1 MELLVSCLLGAVGVV
16 LLVWGAERLVKG
28 VRARAV
34 LIGASALV
42 VGLLATSADVESTAA
57 GLAAAHKG
65 LDSVAVGI
73 SLGSV
78 VFLATAALG
87 VAALL
92 FPFSVRTPR
101 YFLAAMAGSAVAVA
115 VLLGDGSVGRVD
127 GAILFILFAGL
138 VAGTRRHL
146 SAGGAGAEPARGA
159 SDGSPGAEPAGSILV
174 RTRTRFVL
182 MVVVSLA
189 VMGVG
194 AELLAA
200 GAHGAVAAAHQSETF
215 VGAIVVAVALSL
227 EEGLL
232 EVLPTYRGVPEIAV
246 GNVIG
251 TTVFL
256 LTASLGLVAM
266 VHPLHVLP
274 AVVSLHLPA
283 MLGAVAL
290 SAWALTRPR
299 TGRREGGVLVAYY
312 VLYLLVSTALR

>member
-1 MELLVSCLLGAVGVV
+1 MDLLVSVLLGALGVG

-28 VRARAV
+28 VCARAA

-42 VGLLATSADVESTAA
+42 VGLLATSADLESIAA
-57 GLAAAHKG
+57 GLAAARKG
-65 LDSVAVGI
+65 LDNVAVGI

-78 VFLATAALG
+78 IFLTTAALG

-101 YFLAAMAGSAVAVA
+101 SFLAAMASSAATTT
-115 VLLGDGSVGRVD
+115 VLLRDGRMGRVE
-127 GAILFILFAGL
+127 GALLVTLFVGL
-138 VAGTRRHL
+138 LAGTRRHL
-146 SAGGAGAEPARGA
+146 WAAGERAEP
-159 SDGSPGAEPAGSILV
+159 SGAEPAGSTVV

-182 MVVVSLA
+182 TVVTSLV
-189 VMGVG
+189 VMSAG

-200 GAHGAVAAAHQSETF
+200 GVYRAVAVAHQSETF
-215 VGAIVVAVALSL
+215 VGMIVVAVALSL

-246 GNVIG
+246 GNVVG

-256 LTASLGLVAM
+256 LTVSLGLVA
-266 VHPLHVLP
+266 VAHPLHVRP
-274 AVVSLHLPA
+274 EVVTFHVPA

-290 SAWALTRPR
+290 CVWALTRPR
-299 TGRREGGVLVAYY
+299 TGRREGGMLVAYY
-312 VLYLLVSTALR
+312 GLYLLVSAALQ